1 MRRALILAA
10 GKGTRMKT
18 LIPKCA
24 FPILK
29 KPMIEYQIEALERA
43 NVDEI
48 IVVVGYKKEV
58 FEDLLGS
65 RVMYAY
71 QDEMLGTGHAVMQAK
86 SYLEGKDGQTIIL
99 PGDMPLV
106 SAPLIDK
113 LFKAHHEMG
122 SDLTVVS
129 MKQPNPKGYGRI
141 FRDDYGNV
149 KGIIEEK
156 DCNDIQ
162 KYINEVNTGTYI
174 IQNKDLFD
182 ALRQIKKNDRA
193 GEYYLTDIVKIM
205 HKDYK
210 VNTFL
215 TRNPHEMM
223 GVNTLYQI
231 SIAEQYLRQV
241 INKAMM
247 EIGVYMIN
255 PETITIGHNV
265 IIEEGVTILPN
276 TTISGHTVIKK
287 GAVIGPNT
295 ELDNAYID
303 VGAKVNHSLIY
314 NSKIGA
320 YTTVGPFAHV
330 RDQAD
335 IGPNNRIGNF
345 VEVKKSK
352 TGDSTKA
359 AHLSYIGDSIVGEDV
374 NFGCG
379 SITVNYD
386 GKEKHQTLIG
396 DHVFIGCNVNLV
408 APIQVASESFIAA
421 GSTVT
426 KDVPKGA
433 MAIARNQQI
442 NKEDYAKYFIS
453 AKKDKK

>member
-65 RVMYAY
+65 RVTYAY

-162 KYINEVNTGTYI
+162 KHITEVNTGTYI
-174 IQNKDLFD
+174 IQNKELFD
-182 ALRQIKKNDRA
+182 ALSQVKKNDRA

-210 VNTFL
+210 VNTYM
-215 TRNPHEMM
+215 TDNPHEMM

-241 INKAMM
+241 INKTMM

-276 TTISGHTVIKK
+276 TTISGHTVVKK

-314 NSKIGA
+314 NSKIGE

-386 GKEKHQTLIG
+386 GKQKHQTIIG

-408 APIQVASESFIAA
+408 APIQVASDSFIAA

>member
-58 FEDLLGS
+58 FEEILGS
-65 RVMYAY
+65 RVTFAY
-71 QDEMLGTGHAVMQAK
+71 QEEMLGTGHAAMQAA
-86 SYLEGKDGQTIIL
+86 SLLEGKEGQTIIL

-106 SAPLIDK
+106 NGPLIDT
-113 LFKAHHEMG
+113 LFKAHQEMS

-129 MKQPNPKGYGRI
+129 MHQSNPKGYGRI
-141 FRDDYGNV
+141 YRDDYGTV
-149 KGIIEEK
+149 IGIIEEK

-162 KYINEVNTGTYI
+162 KQIQEVNTGTYVI
-174 IQNKDLFD
+174 NNHDLFK
-182 ALRQIKKNDRA
+182 ALRHVKKNERS
-193 GEYYLTDIVKIM
+193 GEYYLTDIVKIL
-205 HKDYK
+205 HQSHK
-210 VNTFL
+210 VNTFK
-215 TRNPHEMM
+215 TDNPHEMM
-223 GVNTLYQI
+223 GVNTLYQV
-231 SIAEQYLRQV
+231 SFAEQYLRHL
-241 INKAMM
+241 INKTMM
-247 EIGVYMIN
+247 EVGVYMVN
-255 PETITIGHNV
+255 PDTITIGHNV

-287 GAVIGPNT
+287 GAIIGPNT
-295 ELDNAYID
+295 ELDNAYIAED
-303 VGAKVNHSLIY
+303 AIIKHSLVY
-314 NSKIGA
+314 NSSIGMKS
-320 YTTVGPFAHV
+320 TVGPFAHV
-330 RDQAD
+330 RDQAN

-345 VEVKKSK
+345 VEVKKST
-352 TGDSTKA
+352 TGPHTKA

-386 GKEKHQTLIG
+386 GKVKHQTKIG
-396 DHVFIGCNVNLV
+396 DHVFIGCNVNLIAPLEV
-408 APIQVASESFIAA
+408 ANNSLIAA

-426 KDVPKGA
+426 KNVPKGA
-433 MAIARNQQI
+433 MAIARNHQV
-442 NKEDYAKYFIS
+442 NKEDYAKYYIS
-453 AKKDKK
+453 PEKEEK

>member
-10 GKGTRMKT
+10 GKGTRMRT
-18 LIPKCA
+18 TTPKCA

-58 FEDLLGS
+58 FETLLGS
-65 RVMYAY
+65 RVTFAY

-86 SYLEGKDGQTIIL
+86 SLLEDKEGETIIL

-106 SAPLIDK
+106 SAPLVDHF
-113 LFKAHHEMG
+113 FKAHHEMR
-122 SDLTVVS
+122 SDLTIVS
-129 MKQPNPKGYGRI
+129 MIQENPKGYGRI
-141 FRDDYGNV
+141 SRDDYGNV
-149 KGIIEEK
+149 DAIVEEK

-162 KYINEVNTGTYI
+162 KHIKEVNTGTYI
-174 IQNKDLFD
+174 IHNKKLFE
-182 ALRQIKKNDRA
+182 ALKDVKINDRT

-205 HKDYK
+205 QKTQKVYAYK
-210 VNTFL
+210 VD
-215 TRNPHEMM
+215 ESEAMM
-223 GVNTLYQI
+223 GINTLYQV
-231 SIAEQYLRQV
+231 SKAEAYLRHL
-241 INKAMM
+241 INKMMM

-255 PETITIGHNV
+255 PDTITIGHNV
-265 IIEEGVTILPN
+265 VIEEGVTILPN
-276 TTISGHTVIKK
+276 TTISGYTVIKK
-287 GAVIGPNT
+287 GAIIGPNT
-295 ELDNAYID
+295 ELDNAYISES
-303 VGAKVNHSLIY
+303 ALVNHSLVY
-314 NSKIGA
+314 NSKVGA
-320 YTTVGPFAHV
+320 HTTVGPFAHL
-330 RDQAD
+330 RDHAD

-345 VEVKKSK
+345 VEVKKST
-352 TGDSTKA
+352 TGAYTKA
-359 AHLSYIGDSIVGEDV
+359 AHLSYIGDSVVGEDV

-408 APIQVASESFIAA
+408 APLKVSNDTFIAA

-426 KDVPKGA
+426 KDVPQGA

>member
-48 IVVVGYKKEV
+48 IVVVGYKKDV
-58 FEDLLGS
+58 FETLLGS
-65 RVMYAY
+65 RVIFVY

-86 SYLEGKDGQTIIL
+86 SLLEGKEGDTIIL
-99 PGDMPLV
+99 PGDMPLIT
-106 SAPLIDK
+106 APLVDT
-113 LFKAHHEMG
+113 LFKAHQEMG

-129 MKQPNPKGYGRI
+129 MTQDNPKGYGRI

-156 DCNDIQ
+156 DCNDMQ
-162 KYINEVNTGTYI
+162 KQIKEVNTGTYI
-174 IQNKDLFD
+174 INNKNLFD
-182 ALRQIKKNDRA
+182 ALSQVKKNDRA

-205 HKDYK
+205 HKAFK
-210 VNTFL
+210 VNTFE
-215 TRNPHEMM
+215 TDNPQEMM
-223 GVNTLYQI
+223 GVNTLYQV
-231 SIAEQYLRQV
+231 SFAEKYLRHL
-241 INKAMM
+241 INKTMM
-247 EIGVYMIN
+247 EVGVYMVN
-255 PETITIGHNV
+255 PSTITIGHSV
-265 IIEEGVTILPN
+265 VIEEGVTILPN
-276 TTISGHTVIKK
+276 TTISGHTVVKK
-287 GAVIGPNT
+287 GSTIGPNT

-303 VGAKVNHSLIY
+303 CDARVNHSLVY

-320 YTTVGPFAHV
+320 NTTVGPFAHV

-352 TGDSTKA
+352 TGNNTKA
-359 AHLSYIGDSIVGEDV
+359 VHLSYIGDSIVGEDV

-386 GKEKHQTLIG
+386 GKQKHQTIIG

-408 APIQVASESFIAA
+408 APIEVASDSFIAA

-426 KDVPKGA
+426 KNVPKGA
-433 MAIARNQQI
+433 MAIAREQQI
-442 NKEDYAKYFIS
+442 NKEDYAKNFIS
-453 AKKDKK
+453 PKKNKK